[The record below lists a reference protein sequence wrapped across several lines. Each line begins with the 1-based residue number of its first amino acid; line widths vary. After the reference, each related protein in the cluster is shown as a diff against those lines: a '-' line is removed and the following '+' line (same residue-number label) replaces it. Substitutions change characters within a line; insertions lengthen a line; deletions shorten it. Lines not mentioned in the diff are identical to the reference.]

1 MSRVVAG
8 LDIGTNFVRTVIA
21 KIDAD
26 QNVEVIGVAKKP
38 SEGLRNGVIV
48 NIDAASEVVK
58 AVVSEAELE
67 AGEEITEVF
76 TAIGGSQVE
85 SLNSR
90 GMCGVDTS
98 EKNRRLEITE
108 SVKQRAIAAAKSI
121 VVPIDRKLIHIIPQE
136 YVIDGVPFKNPIGNL
151 GNRLEVAAHLVTA
164 SETAMATIDQCIFR
178 AGYLN
183 GGVKLKTLAAA
194 ATALHT
200 DEMELGTVL
209 IDLGAG
215 TTDIM
220 VLNKEAPV
228 FTASIPLGQNLV
240 TNDIAVIKSIP
251 FAQAEKIKLES
262 GCCFTEC
269 DGLEENVII
278 PGVGGKGPELST
290 KYEIAQIIESR
301 MEEIIKEV
309 MKKVVKKS
317 GLVTLGGGIVLTGG
331 GAFMNGVVDLCQKM
345 WKTSAVRTGCSGD
358 YGFSRDQSYR
368 DPDFATAMGLV
379 LLNKNAKEPKHGKK
393 VSDKDKNSGIFGKI
407 VGGMKKFF

>member
-121 VVPIDRKLIHIIPQE
+121 VVPIDRKLIHIIPQ
-136 YVIDGVPFKNPIGNL
+136 
-151 GNRLEVAAHLVTA
+151 R
-164 SETAMATIDQCIFR
+164 
-178 AGYLN
+178 
-183 GGVKLKTLAAA
+183 
-194 ATALHT
+194 
-200 DEMELGTVL
+200 
-209 IDLGAG
+209 
-215 TTDIM
+215 
-220 VLNKEAPV
+220 
-228 FTASIPLGQNLV
+228 
-240 TNDIAVIKSIP
+240 
-251 FAQAEKIKLES
+251 
-262 GCCFTEC
+262 
-269 DGLEENVII
+269 
-278 PGVGGKGPELST
+278 
-290 KYEIAQIIESR
+290 
-301 MEEIIKEV
+301 
-309 MKKVVKKS
+309 
-317 GLVTLGGGIVLTGG
+317 
-331 GAFMNGVVDLCQKM
+331 
-345 WKTSAVRTGCSGD
+345 VRN
-358 YGFSRDQSYR
+358 F
-368 DPDFATAMGLV
+368 L
-379 LLNKNAKEPKHGKK
+379 
-393 VSDKDKNSGIFGKI
+393 GKI
-407 VGGMKKFF
+407 QDHTVSALSCD